1 MTENNAQDI
10 QRVIEEAYI
19 RGIHETQDRTLID
32 RVFHPSF
39 EMLVMAQQ
47 DVEMVDV
54 PAWLPRIEAMKEA
67 NPELWDSE
75 TSYTFKLVDAAGS
88 AAVAKLD
95 VFKGETFFS
104 TDYMLL
110 YKIQDE
116 WKIVSKVFTV
126 EP

>member
-32 RVFHPSF
+32 RGFHPSF
-39 EMLVMAQQ
+39 EMLVLAQQ
-47 DVEMVDV
+47 DVEKVDV

>member
-1 MTENNAQDI
+1 MTEKDVQDI

-19 RGIHETQDRTLID
+19 RGIHETQNRSLID
-32 RVFHPSF
+32 RGFHPSF
-39 EMLVMAQQ
+39 EMLVLAEG
-47 DVEMVDV
+47 DVSKVDV
-54 PAWLPRIEAMKEA
+54 PTWLPRIDAMKTE
-67 NPELWDSE
+67 NPELWDSD
-75 TSYTFKLVDAAGS
+75 TSFAFKLVDVAGS
-88 AAVAKLD
+88 AAMAKLD

-126 EP
+126 